1 MIDFKKIRIPRLSN
15 LPDLPEPPEP
25 LKEIKEGAK
34 KIRNKIREA
43 RKELRDF
50 VNIFKES
57 D

>member
-1 MIDFKKIRIPRLSN
+1 MDFKKIRIPRLSD
-15 LPDLPEPPEP
+15 LPDLFEPPEP

-34 KIRNKIREA
+34 KVRNKIREA